1 MSCRHCSIIVAGGL
15 GNQMF
20 QYALALSLRFLG
32 YDVTLDTSTYDFLK
46 MHNGYELDRV
56 FGIKESV
63 IHKQGFHMFWLRFLA
78 RFKPKGLYFGDYC
91 EFNEEV
97 LLSPSRYINGC
108 WQDER
113 YFSSIADSVRCAFV
127 FDQIDDANS
136 QIAEEMQRIQ
146 SVSIHIRRGD
156 YSVSGMTIIGK
167 DYYQRAIEYITNVIG
182 NAFFYVFSDDD
193 NVARDIVNGLDIRY
207 RIISHNRGEDSYK
220 DMYLM
225 TQCKHNI
232 IANSSFSW
240 WGAWLN
246 NNQDKIVIAPK
257 VWDNKITI
265 FKPQAEGWILV

>member
-1 MSCRHCSIIVAGGL
+1 MSCSHCSIIVAGGL

-63 IHKQGFHMFWLRFLA
+63 VRKQGLHMFWLRLLA
-78 RFKPKGLYFGDYC
+78 KLKPKGLYIGDHC
-91 EFNEEV
+91 VFNEEV
-97 LLSPSRYINGC
+97 LLSPSRYINGG

-136 QIAEEMQRIQ
+136 QIAEEMQRSQ

-156 YSVSGMTIIGK
+156 YSESGMTIIGR
-167 DYYQRAIEYITNVIG
+167 DYYQRAIKYITDVIG

-193 NVARDIVNGLDIRY
+193 NVARDIVNGLDILY

-246 NNQDKIVIAPK
+246 NYQDKIVIAPK
-257 VWDNKITI
+257 VWDNKITC